1 MHSNIKNNNYIICT
15 IYNMTTVN
23 NYLTP
28 KNVNIII
35 TSVSSIPYIVTPDY
49 IRKNLEQIKLIKDI
63 TIKEN
68 FKKLKLLKKKNEKD
82 EDI

>member
-1 MHSNIKNNNYIICT
+1 MHSNIKNNNYTICT